1 MQLKQTADREDIY
14 MRIVVEKYHGLGNDY
29 LVYDCQKNT
38 EELDADKIRKICDRN
53 FGVGSDGILAGP
65 YIEDGEFAVR
75 VFNPDG
81 SEAKRAGNGIRIFA
95 KYLKDAGYTLS
106 ERLTIRTKGG
116 KVQVRFLNADGTR
129 IQADMGKLSFSSK
142 DAGLA
147 GEARE
152 ALREKMVFVQ
162 KEYDCSCAS
171 MGNTHCVIPMAEIS
185 REKVC
190 TIGAF
195 SERSAY
201 FGDRVNTQI
210 MKVLDKNNIQI
221 EIFERGVG
229 YTLASGTSSC
239 AAAGV
244 AYKLGMIDSDVM
256 VHMPGGK
263 LWIQIDEDWH
273 VMMTGSVQSVC
284 RVEMTE
290 DFLRFEP

>member
-1 MQLKQTADREDIY
+1 M
-14 MRIVVEKYHGLGNDY
+14 
-29 LVYDCQKNT
+29 
-38 EELDADKIRKICDRN
+38 
-53 FGVGSDGILAGP
+53 
-65 YIEDGEFAVR
+65 
-75 VFNPDG
+75 
-81 SEAKRAGNGIRIFA
+81 
-95 KYLKDAGYTLS
+95 
-106 ERLTIRTKGG
+106 
-116 KVQVRFLNADGTR
+116 
-129 IQADMGKLSFSSK
+129 
-142 DAGLA
+142 
-147 GEARE
+147 
-152 ALREKMVFVQ
+152 
-162 KEYDCSCAS
+162 
-171 MGNTHCVIPMAEIS
+171 IPMAEIS

-273 VMMTGSVQSVC
+273 V
-284 RVEMTE
+284 
-290 DFLRFEP
+290 

>member
-1 MQLKQTADREDIY
+1 
-14 MRIVVEKYHGLGNDY
+14 
-29 LVYDCQKNT
+29 
-38 EELDADKIRKICDRN
+38 
-53 FGVGSDGILAGP
+53 
-65 YIEDGEFAVR
+65 
-75 VFNPDG
+75 
-81 SEAKRAGNGIRIFA
+81 
-95 KYLKDAGYTLS
+95 
-106 ERLTIRTKGG
+106 
-116 KVQVRFLNADGTR
+116 
-129 IQADMGKLSFSSK
+129 
-142 DAGLA
+142 
-147 GEARE
+147 
-152 ALREKMVFVQ
+152 
-162 KEYDCSCAS
+162 
-171 MGNTHCVIPMAEIS
+171 
-185 REKVC
+185 
-190 TIGAF
+190 
-195 SERSAY
+195 
-201 FGDRVNTQI
+201 